1 MISVKLSSTMRS
13 DAPGI
18 RALRSRPRSVRR
30 SLSVALAATPCVT
43 YFPAQAAPAS
53 PVPDFY
59 QHQAWLPATMGNANV
74 PPGMDGWEG
83 WNKDNFKAN
92 GGKNEALNEA
102 ELNGKAGFCWYAAII
117 DALYPW
123 TQYKTAKG
131 ATPYAK
137 LFGSTDITTAGK
149 WVAASENAILAPRAS
164 GGDEGTSVNGYLD
177 SLNFGPTKNTGGVAL
192 SDTSFKVAANGTVM
206 VKLAG
211 RTEATTFTPM
221 AVAQLAYN
229 NGWTDVLAITP
240 TAPPQKSLWWTST
253 FHALAVAGLGAG
265 PNQLLVADPDS
276 VPLNAG
282 NSNGGWWNFSSINDA
297 QGLAAENAAAT
308 AALAAAVKAVQA
320 NMYTNAQAAGPTPV
334 PGAGNYTTANLYGS
348 ITLSSTAGQQN
359 QITAASNATYGGK
372 SMVDTFDVI
381 NTLAMTQKSIAPV
394 PMARAFGV
402 PADPAY
408 RDTFEWTG
416 EIAED
421 VEQIEIFPVASLAD
435 STFTFT
441 APGWSESRITTDP
454 FGGTWSGGG
463 EDLDATSA
471 GSDLA
476 PGEVADATLDTT
488 SPADQYNVFFQLA
501 DGDWMVQSFGADN
514 NAFGLQ
520 ADSVAPVPEPGTLPL
535 LAIGFVSLLGL
546 GARGRWR
553 GRARI
558 PSGLVS
564 CALAS

>member
-1 MISVKLSSTMRS
+1 
-13 DAPGI
+13 
-18 RALRSRPRSVRR
+18 
-30 SLSVALAATPCVT
+30 
-43 YFPAQAAPAS
+43 
-53 PVPDFY
+53 
-59 QHQAWLPATMGNANV
+59 
-74 PPGMDGWEG
+74 
-83 WNKDNFKAN
+83 
-92 GGKNEALNEA
+92 
-102 ELNGKAGFCWYAAII
+102 
-117 DALYPW
+117 
-123 TQYKTAKG
+123 
-131 ATPYAK
+131 
-137 LFGSTDITTAGK
+137 
-149 WVAASENAILAPRAS
+149 
-164 GGDEGTSVNGYLD
+164 
-177 SLNFGPTKNTGGVAL
+177 
-192 SDTSFKVAANGTVM
+192 
-206 VKLAG
+206 
-211 RTEATTFTPM
+211 
-221 AVAQLAYN
+221 
-229 NGWTDVLAITP
+229 
-240 TAPPQKSLWWTST
+240 
-253 FHALAVAGLGAG
+253 
-265 PNQLLVADPDS
+265 

-282 NSNGGWWNFSSINDA
+282 NSNGGWWNFSSIDDA

-308 AALAAAVKAVQA
+308 ASLAAAVKAVQA

-334 PGAGNYTTANLYGS
+334 PGAGNYTAANLYGS
-348 ITLSSTAGQQN
+348 ITLSSIAGQQN

-402 PADPAY
+402 PTDPAY

-441 APGWSESRITTDP
+441 APGWNESRITTDP

-463 EDLDATSA
+463 EDLYATSA

-553 GRARI
+553 GRART